1 MGFALRWLA
10 SGLVVSCIALALSSI
25 LPPHPVALHWL
36 LFAGMTVLIHVALS
50 WRHGSQARS
59 LAIAIGVSLILMM
72 AGLTLFIPNS
82 WAPWF

>member
-1 MGFALRWLA
+1 
-10 SGLVVSCIALALSSI
+10 
-25 LPPHPVALHWL
+25 
-36 LFAGMTVLIHVALS
+36 MTVLIHVALS